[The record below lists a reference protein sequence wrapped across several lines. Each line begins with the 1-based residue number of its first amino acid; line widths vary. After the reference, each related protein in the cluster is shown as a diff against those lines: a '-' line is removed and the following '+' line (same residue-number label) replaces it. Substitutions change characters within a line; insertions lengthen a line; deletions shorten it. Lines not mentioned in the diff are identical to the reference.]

1 METRFRAI
9 LASPRKGIYPMSRY
23 SVFALLALLLL
34 SACDPTIV
42 APPRSADYYFKEGE
56 KFYEAQRYDD
66 AVASWK
72 KVRDSYYSP
81 DLNKLAEL
89 KIAEAQYL
97 SENFKEAESSYA
109 AFLKEHP
116 QDERLPDVLYFLGMS
131 AYKQMLSKDRDQTAT
146 QTALD
151 TFSRL
156 VRDFPKDKRAEEVG
170 FLIQRCRNRL
180 GEHEVYVAQYY
191 LRSGHPQAAVNRLED
206 LLAKFP
212 NYFFRDEAYYYLG
225 TAYLE
230 LQQRKNAA
238 DTFNRLFDE
247 FPGSEYII
255 KSQKI
260 LEKNY

>member
-1 METRFRAI
+1 M
-9 LASPRKGIYPMSRY
+9 YRY

-42 APPRSADYYFKEGE
+42 PPPRSADYYFKEGE
-56 KFYEAQRYDD
+56 RFYDEQRYDD

-89 KIAEAQYL
+89 KIAEALYL
-97 SENFKEAESSYA
+97 SEDFKEAESSYDT
-109 AFLKEHP
+109 FLKEHP
-116 QDERLPDVLYFLGMS
+116 QDERLPDVLYYLGMS

-146 QTALD
+146 RNALT
-151 TFSRL
+151 TFTRL
-156 VRDFPKDKRAEEVG
+156 VKEFPKDKRAEEVG

-180 GEHEVYVAQYY
+180 AEHEVYVGQYY
-191 LRSGHPQAAVNRLED
+191 LRSGHPEAAVKRLEE

-212 NYFFRDEAYYYLG
+212 NYFFRDEAYFYLG
-225 TAYLE
+225 SAYLE

-238 DTFNRLFDE
+238 DTFNKLFNE
-247 FPGSEYII
+247 FPGSEYIL
-255 KSQKI
+255 KAQKI
-260 LEKNY
+260 LEKSY